1 MLNHPTRDKLITL
14 KLPGMAAA
22 WDEQRGASGWESLT
36 FEERLGLLV
45 DREMTQRENRQLAQ
59 RLKAARLRQSALA
72 EEIDFRHR
80 RGLDRALMMSLLG
93 GLWLRSHDN
102 CIVTGPTGV
111 GKSYLAC
118 ALAHQACRSGLKV
131 LYTRLP
137 RLLSELSLA
146 HADGSFGKR
155 LLTIAR
161 CDLLVLDDWG
171 LEPFSS
177 QSGRD
182 LLEVLD
188 DRYHR
193 KSTLVAAQ
201 IPLDNWHQQFQ
212 DPTTADAALDRLVH
226 NAHRINLKG
235 ESLRKTKTAVKL
247 QPGVVHASET
257 PARPVDSK
265 KENLIDH

>member
-1 MLNHPTRDKLITL
+1 MLNHPTRDKLLAL

-22 WDEQRGASGWESLT
+22 WDEQRGASGWEGLT

-80 RGLDRALMMSLLG
+80 RGLDRALMLSLLG
-93 GLWLRSHDN
+93 GHWLRTRDN
-102 CIVTGPTGV
+102 CIITGPTGV

-118 ALAHQACRSGLKV
+118 ALAHQACRSGAKV

-137 RLLSELSLA
+137 RLLSELALA

-155 LLTIAR
+155 LFTIAR

-188 DRYHR
+188 DRYQR

-201 IPLDNWHQQFQ
+201 IPQENWHQQFQ

-226 NAHRINLKG
+226 NAHQIKLSG
-235 ESLRKTKTAVKL
+235 ESLRKTKNAVKI
-247 QPGVVHASET
+247 QPGELQTEA
-257 PARPVDSK
+257 ADSK
-265 KENLIDH
+265 KEEHIAH